1 MPIFSRLT
9 FVVCVGSGLV
19 LAQPAFALDGS
30 DTPANSKAAPL
41 GLYKTPYDALKK
53 GMEGYRAGDV
63 KNSVNALEYAAAGGE
78 PLARWKLARMY
89 ADGDG
94 VPKSDAKA
102 YEYFSQ
108 IVDNYDDENPNR
120 RELSV
125 ISGAF
130 VAVGIYCLNGIP
142 ATRMDPDPSRAL
154 ELFQF
159 AATNFGDANAQYNL
173 ARMFLDGNGVGK
185 DGQQAARWLSLA
197 AEKNHYPAQ
206 AVLGYLLFNGNEGI
220 ARQRAKGL
228 MWLSMAREAATDP
241 ARDGWVIDLYN
252 KAKAASNDNDWQA
265 ATAYLSTRGK
275 KVN

>member
-1 MPIFSRLT
+1 MLIFSRVSWLM
-9 FVVCVGSGLV
+9 VCGLG
-19 LAQPAFALDGS
+19 LCGPALALDGS
-30 DTPANSKAAPL
+30 ETPASAKAAPMS
-41 GLYKTPYDALKK
+41 LYKTPYDALRK

-102 YEYFSQ
+102 FEYYEQ
-108 IVDNYDDENPNR
+108 IVDNYDEEDPNR

-125 ISGAF
+125 VSGAF
-130 VAVGIYCLNGIP
+130 VAMGVYCLNGIA
-142 ATRMDPDPSRAL
+142 ATKMEPDPSRAL

-173 ARMFLDGNGVGK
+173 ARMFLDGTGVAK
-185 DGQQAARWLSLA
+185 DGPQAARWLSRA
-197 AEKNHYPAQ
+197 AEKNHFQAQ
-206 AVLGYLLFNGNEGI
+206 AVLGYLLFNGADGI

-228 MWLSMAREAATDP
+228 MWLTMARESVTDT
-241 ARDGWVIDLYN
+241 AKDSWVIDLYG
-252 KAKAASNDNDWQA
+252 KATSAANDNDRQA
-265 ATAYLSTRGK
+265 AMAYLNLRGK
-275 KVN
+275 KAN